1 VLEVTE
7 GAAELA
13 DSAADGA
20 LEDEDEVRAKKVLDV
35 IPRLLEG
42 AADDDAKELELEL
55 LVGDPG
61 GVALT
66 ELLNE
71 ESEGVGDMEELLVD
85 VGTEVVGILLEERPL
100 LLKLTEPLKVTE
112 LLRLE
117 ELLELFGLAELLVK
131 LRGEDSELDGD
142 ATELLLVDVG
152 TELVLEPA
160 AEVGVGDGV
169 LEMLGGKGEEVC
181 DPIDGIV
188 SDKGDGE
195 MAEDMGS
202 DVG

>member
-13 DSAADGA
+13 DSAADGG
-20 LEDEDEVRAKKVLDV
+20 LEDKDEVRAKNVLDV

-66 ELLNE
+66 ELLDE
-71 ESEGVGDMEELLVD
+71 ESEGADDTEELLVD

-112 LLRLE
+112 LLGLE
-117 ELLELFGLAELLVK
+117 ELLELFGLAELLVE

-142 ATELLLVDVG
+142 ATELLLADVG

-160 AEVGVGDGV
+160 AEVGVRDGV
-169 LEMLGGKGEEVC
+169 LEMLGGEGEEVC
-181 DPIDGIV
+181 DPIDEIV

-195 MAEDMGS
+195 MVEDMGS
-202 DVG
+202 VVG